1 MICFFLA
8 CTQGAVD
15 TGQSV
20 LVIET
25 ADPGLP
31 ALQSFEVQG
40 TVLDQDGSPLP
51 QASVLMGG
59 LPETRVESDDDGQ
72 FSLWYEE
79 PAQGTPVIVAGKQG
93 YRAIGVDYFEEGT
106 PVSLTLTR
114 SWHRTTWTIAIK
126 PPATARTARTRA
138 AATATP
144 DLWPTS

>member
-51 QASVLMGG
+51 QAS
-59 LPETRVESDDDGQ
+59 S
-72 FSLWYEE
+72 SLEE
-79 PAQGTPVIVAGKQG
+79 
-93 YRAIGVDYFEEGT
+93 
-106 PVSLTLTR
+106 
-114 SWHRTTWTIAIK
+114 
-126 PPATARTARTRA
+126 
-138 AATATP
+138 
-144 DLWPTS
+144 